1 MLTSPLT
8 KKSTGAEWLL
18 SMLET
23 EQLERKNDKLVKIVD
38 EHGEEQ
44 DEILDNDAKK
54 NNDTMDIQD
63 IENIKFMDKDAI
75 GLVKLTSTEVENVKA
90 TKVENN
96 QPIAVIKL
104 GVTAVENIEATNME

>member
-38 EHGEEQ
+38 EHDEEQ
-44 DEILDNDAKK
+44 EEILNNDAKK

-90 TKVENN
+90 TEVENN
-96 QPIAVIKL
+96 KPIAVIKL
-104 GVTAVENIEATNME
+104 GMTAVENIKATNME